1 MVREGSRRKAVAS
14 LVAVATVW
22 VLIGA
27 GRADAGLLPVES
39 QPTTTT
45 APPNTTTT
53 TAAPSRSG
61 SSTTQA
67 PAPHPDQSGDAAV
80 PVAGDVMPDVIRSKV
95 QSVARSGSN
104 RTDGLLDA
112 LAPLEAYGLDE
123 TQRAVVGF
131 GRFPVAGR
139 AWWTDDWWMPRHTG
153 PTWRV
158 HEGLDIFAPYG
169 TPVLAPVDGIAKIT
183 NGGLGGLAVTVR
195 QPDGTYWYMCHLSG
209 VAAGL
214 ATGDEV
220 TTGQVVGFVGTS
232 GDAQG
237 TSPHVHLQ
245 IHPRGGAP
253 IPPKPVV
260 DRFVVDALGRVPQLL
275 DAYAQA
281 QQVPPTVPE
290 AEVAPPSLSTEDALL
305 WVSAANPAGGTLR
318 LVQAAAEDAASQID
332 WSRR

>member
-22 VLIGA
+22 LLIGA
-27 GRADAGLLPVES
+27 GRADAGLLPIES
-39 QPTTTT
+39 TTTT
-45 APPNTTTT
+45 APPNSTTT
-53 TAAPSRSG
+53 TAPPSGG
-61 SSTTQA
+61 SPTTAA
-67 PAPHPDQSGDAAV
+67 PAPHPDQSGDAA
-80 PVAGDVMPDVIRSKV
+80 PPAGDVMPDAIRSQV

-112 LAPLEAYGLDE
+112 LAPLSAYGLDE
-123 TQRAVVGF
+123 TQRALVGF

-139 AWWTDDWWMPRHTG
+139 ASWSDDWWMPRHTDAR
-153 PTWRV
+153 WRV

-169 TPVLAPVDGIAKIT
+169 TPVVAPVDGVVRIS

-214 ATGDEV
+214 ASGAEV
-220 TTGQVVGFVGTS
+220 KTGQVVGFVGDS
-232 GDAQG
+232 GDAKG

-253 IPPKPVV
+253 VPPKPVV
-260 DRFVVDALGRVPQLL
+260 DRFVADALARAPQLL
-275 DAYAQA
+275 DVYARSTQA
-281 QQVPPTVPE
+281 PPTLPE
-290 AEVAPPSLSTEDALL
+290 SEMALSSLTTEDALL

-318 LVQAAAEDAASQID
+318 LVQAAAEDAVGQID
-332 WSRR
+332 WSLR

>member
-22 VLIGA
+22 LLIGA
-27 GRADAGLLPVES
+27 GRADAGLLPVDA
-39 QPTTTT
+39 PTTTT

-53 TAAPSRSG
+53 TARPSG
-61 SSTTQA
+61 TPTTAA
-67 PAPHPDQSGDAAV
+67 PAPHPDQSGDAAP
-80 PVAGDVMPDVIRSKV
+80 PVAGDVTPDAIRSKV

-104 RTDGLLDA
+104 RTDRLLDA
-112 LAPLEAYGLDE
+112 LAPLGAYGLDE
-123 TQRAVVGF
+123 TQRALVGF
-131 GRFPVAGR
+131 GRLPVAGL
-139 AWWTDDWWMPRHTG
+139 AWWTDDWWMPRHTDAR
-153 PTWRV
+153 WRV

-169 TPVLAPVDGIAKIT
+169 TPVVAPVDGVVRIS

-209 VAAGL
+209 VASGL
-214 ATGDEV
+214 ATGSEV
-220 TTGQVVGFVGTS
+220 TTGQVVGFVGDS
-232 GDAQG
+232 GDAKG

-253 IPPKPVV
+253 IPPKPIV
-260 DRFVVDALGRVPQLL
+260 DRFVEDALARVPQLL
-275 DAYAQA
+275 DVYART
-281 QQVPPTVPE
+281 QQ
-290 AEVAPPSLSTEDALL
+290 APPSLPESEMALSSLTTEDALL

-318 LVQAAAEDAASQID
+318 LVRAAAEEAAHQID